1 MKLKER
7 CNKFIEEIGVPIS
20 VFCKNIGIS
29 RTQYYSWQRG
39 DRNLSGYMEQR
50 ISDYLEKYNF

>member
-7 CNKFIEEIGVPIS
+7 CNKFIEEIGVPLT
-20 VFCKNIGIS
+20 VFCKNVGIS

-39 DRNLSGYMEQR
+39 ERNLSGNMEQR